1 MRMRRKFNNYLVKET
16 SVLKGFKITQ
26 TKEMTIIAQEGVH
39 ELEIIKKLYRNG
51 ELKQF
56 KLEWEDVEN
65 LQTLEELNH
74 LIDATAPTFEIVGT
88 VAYGELVNTMD
99 AKMFK
104 QLFDARLAFY
114 NYEDALSE
122 DVRKSIFTQ
131 AYEDAKEFEEKF
143 ENGFLTIEDFEAERK
158 NLILNMRDEV
168 LHKLAHAYTKQME
181 RERGAYEEL
190 DDKAIIDIG
199 HKAWEMA
206 LADEKKYNN
215 GFLSDEE
222 IAEKIKNVG
231 WAGGRPY
238 DK

>member
-1 MRMRRKFNNYLVKET
+1 MRMRRKFNNYIVKET

-56 KLEWEDVEN
+56 KLEWEDVEH
-65 LQTLEELNH
+65 LETLEELNH

-88 VAYGELVNTMD
+88 VAYGEVVNTMD

-114 NYEDALSE
+114 NYEDAGSE
-122 DVRKSIFTQ
+122 EVRNSIFVQ

-143 ENGFLTIEDFEAERK
+143 ENGFLTIEDFEEERK
-158 NLILNMRDEV
+158 NLILNMSDEV
-168 LHKLAHAYTKQME
+168 LHKLAHAYTKE
-181 RERGAYEEL
+181 LEKEYETL
-190 DDKAIIDIG
+190 DDKTMIDVG
-199 HKAWEMA
+199 NKAWELA

-215 GFLSDEE
+215 GFLSDDE